1 MLPLNFLYCC
11 PPPPPPLPVFLSE
24 GNQHPR
30 HKWSSPSSWPRETRE
45 QAHGAEGE
53 AVGLSCEGVPL
64 LPASVDPGCGA
75 ESLLCHSWQM
85 AWLQFHI
92 LSTMPPC
99 RAPHSASSH
108 LCFKKQ
114 WRSSHF
120 LSDRLGKV
128 SLSSSF
134 YFYPKNKH
142 KTQTKNQSVRNSH
155 ELTLWSLT
163 KPSAMLSIPIW
174 LS

>member
-1 MLPLNFLYCC
+1 MLPLIFLYCC
-11 PPPPPPLPVFLSE
+11 PSPCHCLCSSVKETNTPGTNEVLLAPGPQEPES
-24 GNQHPR
+24 R
-30 HKWSSPSSWPRETRE
+30 HKK
-45 QAHGAEGE
+45 QKG
-53 AVGLSCEGVPL
+53 GLWHCPVRVFRSFHRL
-64 LPASVDPGCGA
+64 DPGCRA

-85 AWLQFHI
+85 AWLQYPI
-92 LSTMPPC
+92 LSTTPPC
-99 RAPHSASSH
+99 RAPLAASSH
-108 LCFKKQ
+108 LCFKRQ

-120 LSDRLGKV
+120 LSDRLGKI

-155 ELTLWSLT
+155 EFTLWSFT